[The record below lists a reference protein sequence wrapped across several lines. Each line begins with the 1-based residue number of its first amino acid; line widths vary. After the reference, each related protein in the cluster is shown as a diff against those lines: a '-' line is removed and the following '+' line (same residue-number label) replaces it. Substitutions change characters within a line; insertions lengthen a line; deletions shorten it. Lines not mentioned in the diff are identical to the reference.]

1 MSTTGIRLR
10 TTAGAAN
17 GVANHSIIVLDKF
30 ILATRDSGYKG
41 TESALAELVDNSLQA
56 GARRV
61 AITISAEE
69 EGLYP
74 LRVAVLDDGCGMDR
88 ATLRQALRFGGSS
101 RFNDREGLGRYGM
114 GLPNSSLSQAR
125 RVEVYS
131 WQHRESSIHCYL
143 DVDEITDG
151 RLTVVPNP
159 RPSPLPAW
167 AGKPRTASGTLIV
180 WTHCDRLDHRR
191 VSTIV
196 RRLAEPMGRVFRYFL
211 WNGAEIAVNG
221 TRIEPID
228 PLYCHPRS
236 ARRGGRPFGKCI
248 EYEVEARSSEGIAA
262 GSGKVVV
269 TFAELQVEAWHDLS
283 NEEKRRLGIANGAGV
298 SIVRANREIDY
309 GWFFMGAKRRENY
322 DDWWR
327 CEVRFDPIL
336 DEAFGITHTKQQIRP
351 QDYLQE
357 ILAPDLETTAKAL
370 NGRVRNA
377 HVQLRNADRTVAVER
392 LASERDEQL
401 KPLPRSASV
410 DQSALLDAISKKHP
424 AIRDTLASGDSEGLQ
439 YRIVQHELKDASFF
453 SFGLKEGLLVLAL
466 NPEHPFYRRV
476 YKPLMDD
483 ESEQA
488 RATRSKIE
496 LMLLAA
502 ARAEATA
509 SRDSQREAL
518 AQFRRTWSE
527 NLATFLS
534 K

>member
-1 MSTTGIRLR
+1 V
-10 TTAGAAN
+10 N
-17 GVANHSIIVLDKF
+17 GVEIYSIIVLDKF

-61 AITISAEE
+61 AIAISAEE
-69 EGLYP
+69 AGQHP
-74 LRVAVLDDGCGMDR
+74 VRVAVLDDGCGMGR
-88 ATLRQALRFGGSS
+88 ARLRQALRFGGSS

-125 RVEVYS
+125 RVDVYS
-131 WQHRESSIHCYL
+131 WQHREPPIHSYL
-143 DVDEITDG
+143 DVDEITNG

-159 RPSPLPAW
+159 RASALPEW
-167 AGKPRTASGTLIV
+167 AGKMKSPSGTLVV
-180 WTHCDRLDHRR
+180 WTGCDRLDHRR

-196 RRLAEPMGRVFRYFL
+196 RRLAEPLGRVFRYFL
-211 WNGAEIAVNG
+211 WSGAEITVNG
-221 TRIEPID
+221 APVEAID
-228 PLYCHPRS
+228 PLYCHPCS
-236 ARRGGRPFGKCI
+236 ARRGGRSFGKCI
-248 EYEVEARSSEGIAA
+248 EYEVEARSSDGAA
-262 GSGKVVV
+262 TGTGKVIV
-269 TFAELQVEAWHDLS
+269 TFAELPVEAWHDLS

-298 SIVRANREIDY
+298 SVVRANREIDY
-309 GWFFMGAKRRENY
+309 GWFFMGGKRRENY

-357 ILAPDLETTAKAL
+357 ILTPDLETTAKAL

-377 HVQLRNADRTVAVER
+377 HVQLRHADRTVAVER
-392 LASERDEQL
+392 LASERDDQL
-401 KPLPRSASV
+401 KPLPRSPSA
-410 DQSALLDAISKKHP
+410 DQSALVDAIAKRHP
-424 AIRDTLASGDSEGLQ
+424 AIRDTVANGDVHVLQ
-439 YRIVQHELKDASFF
+439 YRIVQHESKDTSFF

-466 NPEHPFYRRV
+466 NPEHPFYRKL
-476 YKPLMDD
+476 YKPLIDD
-483 ESEQA
+483 ESDQA
-488 RATRSKIE
+488 RATRSQLE

>member
-1 MSTTGIRLR
+1 VRVSGTE
-10 TTAGAAN
+10 AY
-17 GVANHSIIVLDKF
+17 SIIVLDKF

-56 GARRV
+56 GALRV
-61 AITISAEE
+61 AITISADGV
-69 EGLYP
+69 GLNP
-74 LRVAVLDDGCGMDR
+74 MRVAVQDDGCGMDR
-88 ATLRQALRFGGSS
+88 MTLRQALRFGGSS
-101 RFNDREGLGRYGM
+101 RFNDRAGMGRYGM

-125 RVEVYS
+125 HLDVYS
-131 WQHRESSIHCYL
+131 WQHREPPIHSYL

-159 RPSPLPAW
+159 RLSPLPPW
-167 AGKPRTASGTLIV
+167 SGKPKSPNGTLVV
-180 WTHCDRLDHRR
+180 WTCCDRLDHRR

-196 RRLAEPMGRVFRYFL
+196 RRLAEPLGRVFRYFL
-211 WNGAEIAVNG
+211 WNGAQITVNG
-221 TRIEPID
+221 AAIDPID

-236 ARRGGRPFGKCI
+236 ARRGGRIFGKSI
-248 EYEVEARSSEGIAA
+248 EYEVEARSSEGIAT
-262 GSGKVVV
+262 STGKVIV
-269 TFAELQVEAWHDLS
+269 TFAELPVEAWHDLS
-283 NEEKRRLGIANGAGV
+283 NDEKRRLGIANGAGV
-298 SIVRANREIDY
+298 SVVRANREIDY
-309 GWFFMGAKRRENY
+309 GWFFMGGKRRENY

-351 QDYLQE
+351 EEYVQE
-357 ILAPDLETTAKAL
+357 ILTPDLETTAKAL
-370 NGRVRNA
+370 NARVRNA
-377 HVQLRNADRTVAVER
+377 HMQLRQADRTVAVER

-401 KPLPRSASV
+401 KPLPRAASA
-410 DQSALLDAISKKHP
+410 DQSALMDAIAKRHP
-424 AIRDTLASGDSEGLQ
+424 AIRDTLANGDGQGLQ
-439 YRIVQHELKDASFF
+439 YRIVQQELKDTSFF
-453 SFGLKEGLLVLAL
+453 SFGLKDGLLVLAL
-466 NPEHPFYRRV
+466 NPEHPFYGKV

-483 ESEQA
+483 ESDQA
-488 RATRSKIE
+488 RATRTQIE

-518 AQFRRTWSE
+518 AQFRRTWSD